1 MADER
6 CRQLGA
12 GPTKG
17 SETLEPLQMKGADN
31 MTTKSVRSS
40 GLGLIMGTVAVVS
53 VLCASPALA
62 KSCTVTGN
70 FMFSLTGGPGGL
82 VLSADGRA
90 AMILPHT
97 CIDPCATFLNGTYE
111 TRVFGDDGPC
121 TFALDFRPQP
131 GEIGGRTITMSGVVA
146 FQGLV
151 LMFETSSEPGLGA
164 GLAIRTDMLTGQ

>member
-1 MADER
+1 
-6 CRQLGA
+6 
-12 GPTKG
+12 
-17 SETLEPLQMKGADN
+17 
-31 MTTKSVRSS
+31 MTTRGVRSS

-70 FMFSLTGGPGGL
+70 FIFSLTGGPGRL

-90 AMILPHT
+90 LMILSGHHP
-97 CIDPCATFLNGTYE
+97 CIDPCGTFLSGTYE
-111 TRVFGDDGPC
+111 TGAFGDGSC
-121 TFALDFRPQP
+121 FFGLDFRPQP

-151 LMFETSSEPGLGA
+151 LMFQGSSEPGLGA